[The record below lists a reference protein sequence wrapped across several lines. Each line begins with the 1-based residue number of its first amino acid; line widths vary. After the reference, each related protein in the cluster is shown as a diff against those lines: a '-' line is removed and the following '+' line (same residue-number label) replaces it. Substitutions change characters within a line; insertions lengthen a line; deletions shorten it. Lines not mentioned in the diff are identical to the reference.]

1 MIDVVMNQINALPD
15 IEIDRKAG
23 LGGVA
28 VSLGKKNSLVLVGF
42 IVIVVVAIASFELN
56 QVSFFEE

>member
-1 MIDVVMNQINALPD
+1 MVINLLRALSD
-15 IEIDRKAG
+15 IEIDRKVG

-28 VSLGKKNSLVLVGF
+28 VSLCKKNSLVLVGF
-42 IVIVVVAIASFELN
+42 IVIVVLAIASIELN

>member
-1 MIDVVMNQINALPD
+1 LIDVVIHLLNALPD

-23 LGGVA
+23 LGGVT
-28 VSLGKKNSLVLVGF
+28 VSLGNKKALVLVGF
-42 IVIVVVAIASFELN
+42 IVIVVLAIASIELN

>member
-1 MIDVVMNQINALPD
+1 VIHLLNALPD

-28 VSLGKKNSLVLVGF
+28 VSLGKKNSLALVGF
-42 IVIVVVAIASFELN
+42 IVIVVIAIASFELN

>member
-1 MIDVVMNQINALPD
+1 MNLINALPD

-23 LGGVA
+23 LGGVT
-28 VSLGKKNSLVLVGF
+28 VSLGKKKSLVLVGF
-42 IVIVVVAIASFELN
+42 IVIVVLALASFELN

>member
-1 MIDVVMNQINALPD
+1 MVINLLRALSD
-15 IEIDRKAG
+15 IEIDRKVG

-28 VSLGKKNSLVLVGF
+28 VSLCKKNSLAPAGF
-42 IVIVVVAIASFELN
+42 IVIVVLAIASIELN